1 MSNNTQNKDKLF
13 SKKTSFYSIFE
24 KYLENSSVV
33 KHPMYQE
40 KIKTLSP
47 YICKMD
53 QLYQGKHDLDDS
65 EFRQRLKTLISNF
78 LELTKQYFSEIDN
91 PKITQG
97 LETLSK
103 TFELPGTK
111 INQPVTE
118 LRHEFL
124 QCWDNFIQ
132 EILITL
138 EDKNNQQ
145 KLKNSQNNS
154 TSKIFAFMVILSLLL
169 GLPLA
174 FIIVELQT
182 SSNELPHR
190 ENQSFPEDSS
200 LENDAQTEHFLPEKR
215 DKSYDASPDSK
226 FQDFKEIDRLPSP

>member
-1 MSNNTQNKDKLF
+1 
-13 SKKTSFYSIFE
+13 
-24 KYLENSSVV
+24 
-33 KHPMYQE
+33 MYQE

-47 YICKMD
+47 HISEID
-53 QLYQGKHDLDDS
+53 QLDQGKHDQFS
-65 EFRQRLKTLISNF
+65 TRLETLISNF
-78 LELTKQYFSEIDN
+78 LELTKQYFIDN

-111 INQPVTE
+111 INQPFTE

-145 KLKNSQNNS
+145 KLKKSQNNS
-154 TSKIFAFMVILSLLL
+154 TSKIFAFMVILSLLI